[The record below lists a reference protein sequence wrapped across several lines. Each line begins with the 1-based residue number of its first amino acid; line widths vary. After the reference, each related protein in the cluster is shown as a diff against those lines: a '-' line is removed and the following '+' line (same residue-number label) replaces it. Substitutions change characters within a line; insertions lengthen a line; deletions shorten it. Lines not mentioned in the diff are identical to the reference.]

1 MKQLLIL
8 NETIADIKKAS
19 DVFKNIKKINI
30 DYTQENFILIC
41 LNSKNNIIK
50 SEILFKGGLTSCIV
64 CPKILFR
71 KALINNSNAII
82 VAHNHP
88 SNDLTPSDE
97 DRKVYNKL
105 KIIGNELNLKVLD
118 NIIFNEKEFYAFS
131 DSE

>member
-8 NETIADIKKAS
+8 NETISDIKKAS

-41 LNSKNNIIK
+41 LDTKNNIIK
-50 SEILFKGGLTSCIV
+50 SEIVFKGGLNACVV
-64 CPKILFR
+64 CPKTLFR
-71 KALINNSNAII
+71 KALLNNSNSII

-97 DRKVYNKL
+97 DRKVYDKL
-105 KIIGNELNLKVLD
+105 KLIGDELTLKVLD